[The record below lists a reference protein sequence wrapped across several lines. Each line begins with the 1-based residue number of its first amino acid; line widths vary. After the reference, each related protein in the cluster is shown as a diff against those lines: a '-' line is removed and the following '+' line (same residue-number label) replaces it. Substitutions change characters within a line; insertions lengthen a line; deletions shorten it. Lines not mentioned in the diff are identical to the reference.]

1 MGEIIKHMKSIGDV
15 ALFQRDSSKS
25 RRVNGFTLIELMLV
39 LVLIAIFMVIA
50 IPSYQEYVR
59 RADASAVQQEMQKI
73 AEQLARHK
81 AKNFTYR
88 GFDPAYIYGATG
100 PMTSVILPQG
110 ATGMAIKYT
119 ITIRDADDSTKLLTA
134 VDGSSPPKPTVRGRN
149 WAMKA
154 ETSDV
159 KNYNFLMTSSGMKCK
174 NKTKANV
181 SYADCGTTVT
191 GKEDW

>member
-1 MGEIIKHMKSIGDV
+1 MDQVNKISIPLNPSTCKASRGRG
-15 ALFQRDSSKS
+15 QSK
-25 RRVNGFTLIELMLV
+25 GFTLIELMV
-39 LVLIAIFMVIA
+39 VVVIVAIFTAIA
-50 IPSYQEYVR
+50 IPSYQQYAR
-59 RADASAVQQEMQKI
+59 RADASMVQQEMQKI
-73 AEQLARHK
+73 AEQLERHK

-100 PMTSVILPQG
+100 PMTSIILPQG
-110 ATGMAIKYT
+110 ATGTAIKYT

-181 SYADCGTTVT
+181 SYTGCGSIAA
-191 GKEDW
+191 GREEW

>member
-1 MGEIIKHMKSIGDV
+1 MD
-15 ALFQRDSSKS
+15 
-25 RRVNGFTLIELMLV
+25 RVNKISIPLNQSTCKASRLGYQSRGFTLIELMV
-39 LVLIAIFMVIA
+39 VVVIVAIFTAIA
-50 IPSYQEYVR
+50 IPSYQQYAR
-59 RADASAVQQEMQKI
+59 RADASMVQQEMQKI
-73 AEQLARHK
+73 AEQLERHK

-100 PMTSVILPQG
+100 PMTSIILPQG
-110 ATGMAIKYT
+110 ATGTAIKYT

-181 SYADCGTTVT
+181 SYTGCGSIAA
-191 GKEDW
+191 GREEW

>member
-1 MGEIIKHMKSIGDV
+1 MDQVNKISIPLKPFTCKASRGRG
-15 ALFQRDSSKS
+15 QSK
-25 RRVNGFTLIELMLV
+25 GFTLIELMV
-39 LVLIAIFMVIA
+39 VVVIVAIFTAIA
-50 IPSYQEYVR
+50 IPSYQQYAR
-59 RADASAVQQEMQKI
+59 RADASMVQQEMQKI
-73 AEQLARHK
+73 AEQLERHK

-100 PMTSVILPQG
+100 PMTSIILPQG
-110 ATGMAIKYT
+110 ATGTAIKYT

-181 SYADCGTTVT
+181 SYTGCGSIAA
-191 GKEDW
+191 GREEW

>member
-1 MGEIIKHMKSIGDV
+1 MDQVNKISIPLNQSTCN
-15 ALFQRDSSKS
+15 AS
-25 RRVNGFTLIELMLV
+25 RLGYQSRGFTLIELMV
-39 LVLIAIFMVIA
+39 VVVIVAIFTAIA
-50 IPSYQEYVR
+50 IPSYQEYAR
-59 RADASAVQQEMQKI
+59 RADASMVQQEMQKI
-73 AEQLARHK
+73 AEQLERHK

-100 PMTSVILPQG
+100 PMTSIILPQG
-110 ATGMAIKYT
+110 ATGTAIKYT

-181 SYADCGTTVT
+181 SYTGCGSIAA
-191 GKEDW
+191 GREEW

>member
-1 MGEIIKHMKSIGDV
+1 MDQVNKISIPLNPSTCKASRGRG
-15 ALFQRDSSKS
+15 QSK
-25 RRVNGFTLIELMLV
+25 GFTLIELMV
-39 LVLIAIFMVIA
+39 VVVIVAVFTAIA
-50 IPSYQEYVR
+50 IPSYQQYAR
-59 RADASAVQQEMQKI
+59 RADASMVQQEMQKI
-73 AEQLARHK
+73 AEQLERHK

-100 PMTSVILPQG
+100 PMTSIILPQG
-110 ATGMAIKYT
+110 ATGTAIKYT

-181 SYADCGTTVT
+181 SYTGCGSIAA
-191 GKEDW
+191 GREEW

>member
-1 MGEIIKHMKSIGDV
+1 MVVVVIV
-15 ALFQRDSSKS
+15 
-25 RRVNGFTLIELMLV
+25 
-39 LVLIAIFMVIA
+39 AIFTAIA
-50 IPSYQEYVR
+50 IPSYQQYAR
-59 RADASAVQQEMQKI
+59 RADASMVQQEMQKI
-73 AEQLARHK
+73 AEQLERHK

-100 PMTSVILPQG
+100 PMTSIILPQG
-110 ATGMAIKYT
+110 ATGTAIKYT

-181 SYADCGTTVT
+181 SYTDCGSIAA
-191 GKEDW
+191 GREEW

>member
-1 MGEIIKHMKSIGDV
+1 MDQINKKSISFNQSTCM
-15 ALFQRDSSKS
+15 AS
-25 RRVNGFTLIELMLV
+25 RLDYQVKGFTLIELMIV
-39 LVLIAIFMVIA
+39 LVIVAIFAAIA
-50 IPSYQEYVR
+50 IPSYQEYAR
-59 RADASAVQQEMQKI
+59 RADVSMVQQEMQKI
-73 AEQLARHK
+73 AEQLERHK

-100 PMTSVILPQG
+100 PMTSIILPQG
-110 ATGMAIKYT
+110 ATGTAIKYT

-181 SYADCGTTVT
+181 SYTGCGSIAA
-191 GKEDW
+191 GREEW

>member
-1 MGEIIKHMKSIGDV
+1 MDQVNKISTPLNPSTCKASRGRG
-15 ALFQRDSSKS
+15 QSK
-25 RRVNGFTLIELMLV
+25 GFTLIELMV
-39 LVLIAIFMVIA
+39 VVVIVAIFTAIA
-50 IPSYQEYVR
+50 IPSYQQYAR
-59 RADASAVQQEMQKI
+59 RADASMVQQEMQKI
-73 AEQLARHK
+73 AEQLERHK

-100 PMTSVILPQG
+100 PMTSIILPQG
-110 ATGMAIKYT
+110 ATGTAIKYT

-181 SYADCGTTVT
+181 SYTGCGSIAA
-191 GKEDW
+191 GREEW

>member
-1 MGEIIKHMKSIGDV
+1 MDQVNKISIPLNPSTCKASRGRG
-15 ALFQRDSSKS
+15 QSK
-25 RRVNGFTLIELMLV
+25 GFTLIELMV
-39 LVLIAIFMVIA
+39 VVVIVAIFTAIA
-50 IPSYQEYVR
+50 IPSYQQYAR
-59 RADASAVQQEMQKI
+59 RADASMVQQEMQKI
-73 AEQLARHK
+73 AEQLERHK

-100 PMTSVILPQG
+100 PMTSFILPQG
-110 ATGMAIKYT
+110 ATGTAIKYT

-181 SYADCGTTVT
+181 SYTGCGSIAA
-191 GKEDW
+191 GREEW

>member
-1 MGEIIKHMKSIGDV
+1 MDQVNKISIPLNPSTCKASRGRG
-15 ALFQRDSSKS
+15 QSK
-25 RRVNGFTLIELMLV
+25 GFTLLELMV
-39 LVLIAIFMVIA
+39 VVVIVAIFTAIA
-50 IPSYQEYVR
+50 IPSYQQYAR
-59 RADASAVQQEMQKI
+59 RADASMVQQEMQKI
-73 AEQLARHK
+73 AEQLERHK

-100 PMTSVILPQG
+100 PMTSIILPQG
-110 ATGMAIKYT
+110 ATGTAIKYT

-181 SYADCGTTVT
+181 SYTGCGSIAA
-191 GKEDW
+191 GREEW